1 MKNQRTALLFFL
13 VFALALAVRLLNL
26 GGIPSD
32 PREAGNAA
40 LSFLLYRTGEYKF
53 FPLLHGPFYYYATAA
68 AFHLAGVSI
77 LSARLMPA
85 IFGALIVFLFLP
97 MRKYFTDA
105 GAVVMALLYGA
116 SPVFVSVSQHA
127 FPDTMML
134 FFFFSSLLF
143 FLSYLEKQRF
153 ISLLFASLFL
163 ALSATA
169 KEQTFLSLGLLIAI
183 FVGLAFFFP
192 NLTREVLAKK
202 REYKKLL
209 IALILFLF
217 VYSLFYS
224 SFLTYPQGL
233 SFAYFGQV
241 YFWFLGITTPR
252 FYALSYQPPSY
263 HLINILRYDAVVF
276 ILGIAGGLYCI
287 RKKQRLG
294 TFFFLWGAAS
304 FILLTIIPY
313 KTEKLSAHIL
323 FPLVPLAAYFLVSS
337 VKVIQTRGIKI
348 SAVILTCLIIGGYYG
363 VTNNELLFHSPHTFQ
378 ELEEMTG
385 VFENLTEGKKGTKV
399 LIITQPS
406 MVFTQNLV
414 DTSLYMLWGTRHLE
428 DLPVM
433 VRVLSLSDITE
444 ENTTMLVQQFNHPII
459 GTTNYYDV
467 YLDEPLLNM
476 SYIKM
481 QFNTSDV
488 NEKVVAYIPIS
499 MMTESDFGRYF
510 QYTVAIPG
518 DKTILDWVS
527 SLEAS
532 GKFKGKELQVLIGN
546 T

>member
-1 MKNQRTALLFFL
+1 MKNQRAFLLFSQ
-13 VFALALAVRLLNL
+13 VFAFALAVRLLNL

-40 LSFLLYRTGEYKF
+40 VSFLLYRTGEYRF

-68 AFHLAGVSI
+68 VFHLAGVSI
-77 LSARLMPA
+77 SSARLMPA
-85 IFGALIVFLFLP
+85 IFGALVVFLFLP
-97 MRKYFTDA
+97 LRKYFTDA
-105 GAVVMALLYGA
+105 GAIAMALLYGA
-116 SPVFVSVSQHA
+116 SPVFISVSQHA

-134 FFFFSSLLF
+134 FFFFASLLF

-153 ISLLFASLFL
+153 ISLLLASLFL

-183 FVGLAFFFP
+183 FVCLAFFFP
-192 NLTREVLAKK
+192 NFTRDVVSKK

-209 IALILFLF
+209 IALLLFLF

-224 SFLTYPQGL
+224 SFLTYLQGL
-233 SFAYFGQV
+233 SFAYFGQA

-252 FYALSYQPPSY
+252 FHEISYQPPPY

-287 RKKQRLG
+287 RKKHRLG
-294 TFFFLWGAAS
+294 IFLFLWGILS

-323 FPLVPLAAYFLVSS
+323 FPLVPVAGYFLASS
-337 VKVIQTRGIKI
+337 IRAIKTRGRKI
-348 SAVILTCLIIGGYYG
+348 SAVILACLIIGGYYG
-363 VTNNELLFHSPHTFQ
+363 FTNNELLFHSPHTFH

-428 DLPVM
+428 DIPIW
-433 VRVLSLSDITE
+433 VRVSSLSDITE
-444 ENTTMLVQQFNHPII
+444 KNTAMLVQQFNSPII

-467 YLDEPLLNM
+467 YLDETLSNM

-488 NEKVVAYIPIS
+488 NEKVVAYIHLS
-499 MMTESDFGRYF
+499 TMNETEFERYF
-510 QYTVAIPG
+510 PYIVAVPWNEQVQ
-518 DKTILDWVS
+518 DWLVA
-527 SLEAS
+527 LQAS
-532 GKFKGKELQVLIGN
+532 GKFKGKELQVLIGK
-546 T
+546 